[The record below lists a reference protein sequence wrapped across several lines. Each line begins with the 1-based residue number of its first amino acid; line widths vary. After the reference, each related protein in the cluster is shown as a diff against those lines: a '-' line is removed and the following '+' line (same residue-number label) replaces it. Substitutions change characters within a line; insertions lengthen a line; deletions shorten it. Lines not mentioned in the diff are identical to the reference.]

1 MMFGPLPRFHRLV
14 IAGTL
19 LAVSVVV
26 GVWLGANPQIPVLT
40 SAGVVSGIVVG
51 ALLAWLTVHESPQ
64 ERSALMRTP
73 RRR

>member
-1 MMFGPLPRFHRLV
+1 MFGPLPRFHRLV

-26 GVWLGANPQIPVLT
+26 GVWVGANPQVPVVT
-40 SAGVVSGIVVG
+40 SAGVVLGIVVG
-51 ALLAWLTVHESPQ
+51 AALAWLTVHESRR
-64 ERSALMRTP
+64 ERAALLRTQ